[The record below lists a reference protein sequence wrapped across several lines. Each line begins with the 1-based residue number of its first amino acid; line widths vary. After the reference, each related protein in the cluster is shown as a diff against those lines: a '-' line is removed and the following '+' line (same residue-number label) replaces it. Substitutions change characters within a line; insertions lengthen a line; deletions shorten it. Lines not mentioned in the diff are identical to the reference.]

1 CIWSESSSMQ
11 RNAGAKERIAVVMG
25 GDSAEREISIRSGS
39 EVVRALNA
47 LGYDAQSLDYDERF
61 LDALR
66 THKPDIVFIALH
78 GPGGEDGHVQA
89 LLEYLSIPYTGSGL
103 EAAALSMDK
112 HLTKKLLAAEGLP
125 TPVWDLFDLT
135 GGTLPLLPGSLDL
148 PLVIKPRFEG
158 SSAGVAIVHT
168 HEEWTN
174 AMLDASKSYA
184 QILAEEYLAGR
195 EFTCAVL
202 GEEALPII
210 EIVANRDGFYSYDAK
225 YEPGGS
231 THVVPAQIDE
241 DLGARLQMLALSA
254 HRLLGLRDYS
264 RSDFIVTPDGRPYLL
279 EINSL
284 PGLTP
289 VSLVPDACAAVGI
302 SFEALIDRLVGYARA
317 RADLRDAVA

>member
-1 CIWSESSSMQ
+1 MQ
-11 RNAGAKERIAVVMG
+11 PSVVVVMG
-25 GDSAEREISIRSGS
+25 GNSAEREISIQSGS
-39 EVVRALNA
+39 EVLRALQS
-47 LGYDAQSLDYDERF
+47 LGYDARSLDYDDRF
-61 LDALR
+61 VDAMRQL
-66 THKPDIVFIALH
+66 KPNVVFIALH
-78 GPGGEDGHVQA
+78 GPGGEDGHIQA

-125 TPVWDLFDLT
+125 TPAWDLFDLG

-158 SSAGVAIVHT
+158 SAVGIAIVRT
-168 HEEWTN
+168 HEEWTT
-174 AMLDASKSYA
+174 AMLDASKTYG
-184 QILAEEYLAGR
+184 QILAEEYIPGR

-202 GEEALPII
+202 GEEALPIV
-210 EIVANRDGFYSYDAK
+210 EVVANRDGYYSYGAK

-231 THVVPAQIDE
+231 THIVPAKIDE
-241 DLGARLQMLALSA
+241 DLAARLQMLGLSA

-264 RSDFIVTPDGRPYLL
+264 RSDFIVSRDNRPYLL

-289 VSLVPDACAAVGI
+289 VSLLPDACAAAGI
-302 SFEALIDRLVGYARA
+302 SFEALIGRLVRYALA

>member
-1 CIWSESSSMQ
+1 MQ
-11 RNAGAKERIAVVMG
+11 RDTGRAKVAVVMG
-25 GDSAEREISIRSGS
+25 GSSAEREISIQSGS
-39 EVVRALNA
+39 EVMRALHS

-61 LDALR
+61 FDALR
-66 THKPDIVFIALH
+66 QLKPDVVFIALH

-103 EAAALSMDK
+103 EASALSMDK

-125 TPVWDLFDLT
+125 TPVWDLFDLA

-168 HEEWTN
+168 HEEWTS
-174 AMLDASKSYA
+174 AMLDASKSYS
-184 QILAEEYLAGR
+184 QILAEEYVQGR

-202 GEEALPII
+202 GEEALPIV

-225 YEPGGS
+225 YEPGGC
-231 THVVPAQIDE
+231 THIVPAPIDE
-241 DLGARLQMLALSA
+241 GLAARLQMLALSA

-264 RSDFIVTPDGRPYLL
+264 RSDFIVTPDQRPYLL
-279 EINSL
+279 EINAL

-289 VSLVPDACAAVGI
+289 ASLLPDACAATGI
-302 SFEALIDRLVGYARA
+302 SFEALIERLVGYARS

>member
-1 CIWSESSSMQ
+1 MQ
-11 RNAGAKERIAVVMG
+11 RDTRSKERIAVVMG
-25 GDSAEREISIRSGS
+25 GASAEREISIRSGS
-39 EVVRALNA
+39 EVARALNS
-47 LGYDAQSLDYDERF
+47 LGYEVQSLDYDERF
-61 LDALR
+61 LDAIRQL
-66 THKPDIVFIALH
+66 KPDLVFIALH

-125 TPVWDLFDLT
+125 TPVWDLFDLS

-148 PLVIKPRFEG
+148 PLVVKPRFEG
-158 SSAGVAIVHT
+158 SSAGVTIVHT
-168 HEEWTN
+168 HEEWTT
-174 AMLDASKSYA
+174 AMLDASKSYS
-184 QILAEEYLAGR
+184 QILAEEYLEGR

-202 GEEALPII
+202 GEEALPVI
-210 EIVANRDGFYSYDAK
+210 EVVANRDGFYSYGAK

-231 THVVPAQIDE
+231 THVVPAPIDD
-241 DLGARLQMLALSA
+241 DLAARLQMLALSA

-264 RSDFIVTPDGRPYLL
+264 RSDFIVTADQRPYLL

-289 VSLVPDACAAVGI
+289 VSLVPDACAAIGI
-302 SFEALIDRLVGYARA
+302 SFESLIDRLVGYARA

>member
-1 CIWSESSSMQ
+1 MKTSAA
-11 RNAGAKERIAVVMG
+11 RAKIVVVMG
-25 GDSAEREISIRSGS
+25 GNSAEREISIQSGS
-39 EVVRALNA
+39 EVLRALQS
-47 LGYDAQSLDYDERF
+47 LGYDARSIDYDDRF
-61 LDALR
+61 VDAMRQL
-66 THKPDIVFIALH
+66 KPNVVFIALH

-125 TPVWDLFDLT
+125 TPAWDLFDLG

-158 SSAGVAIVHT
+158 SAVGVAIVRT
-168 HEEWTN
+168 HEEWTS
-174 AMLDASKSYA
+174 AMLDASKTYA
-184 QILAEEYLAGR
+184 QILAEEYIEGR

-202 GEEALPII
+202 GEEALPIV
-210 EIVANRDGFYSYDAK
+210 EIVANRDGFYSYNAK

-231 THVVPAQIDE
+231 THIVPAKIDE
-241 DLGARLQMLALSA
+241 DLAARMQMLALSA

-264 RSDFIVTPDGRPYLL
+264 RTDFIVSRERRPYLL

-289 VSLVPDACAAVGI
+289 VSLVPDACASVGI
-302 SFEALIDRLVGYARA
+302 SFEALIERLIGYALA

>member
-1 CIWSESSSMQ
+1 MQ
-11 RNAGAKERIAVVMG
+11 RNGTKERVAVVMG
-25 GDSAEREISIRSGS
+25 GNSAEREISIRSGS
-39 EVVRALNA
+39 EVLRALHA
-47 LGYDAQSLDYDERF
+47 LGYDAQSLDYDDRF

-66 THKPDIVFIALH
+66 QLRPDLAFIALH

-103 EAAALSMDK
+103 EASALSMDK

-125 TPVWDLFDLT
+125 TPVWDLFDLG

-158 SSAGVAIVHT
+158 SAVGVAIVHT
-168 HEEWTN
+168 HEEWTT
-174 AMLDASKSYA
+174 AMLEASKSYS
-184 QILAEEYLAGR
+184 QILAEEYVKGR

-202 GEEALPII
+202 GEEALPIV
-210 EIVANRDGFYSYDAK
+210 EIVANRDGFYSYEAK

-231 THVVPAQIDE
+231 THIVPAPIDD
-241 DLGARLQMLALSA
+241 DLAARLQMLALSA

-264 RSDFIVTPDGRPYLL
+264 RTDFIVTPDQRPYLL

-317 RADLRDAVA
+317 RAELRDAVA